1 MKRIL
6 IYLLGPTLIAGML
19 FGCSFDGGGA
29 AKTTIE
35 MVSYKIEAVAILEEF
50 EKDFNRENPDLNLVI
65 ETPREAVTV
74 IKTRLIKEDAPD
86 IIGIGGENF
95 FSILVDTGVLADIS
109 DYKKMD
115 TVKQRYLDI
124 DKELEIV
131 PQDGVYGLP
140 YVANASGILYNE
152 TIFEENGWDVPT
164 TWDELMSLCEMME
177 SAGIAPF
184 TLGHKD
190 SWTTL
195 APWNALAVSL
205 TSPDLITQ
213 VNLGNDSF
221 ANHYGA
227 IALKQQQLLQY
238 SDNDPFAYGYI
249 DACTAFAR
257 GQSAMLPLGSYSIP
271 QIKSVNPDIEIGSF
285 VMPASNDSSSNL
297 LNSGIDL
304 QFCVMESSTNKEACY
319 RVLEFFQRD
328 ENIQKYVDNQIAIPC
343 QNGDFELNEALDG
356 MKYYIDSGLL
366 MDYPDHRYP
375 SELGADALI
384 QTYLLNGDLD
394 SFLSTFD
401 ADWLRFNRDN
411 IAKLKDYYNDNQ

>member
-1 MKRIL
+1 MKKIL
-6 IYLLGPTLIAGML
+6 IFLLGPTLIAGML
-19 FGCSFDGGGA
+19 FGCSLDDGGA
-29 AKTTIE
+29 VKTTIE
-35 MVSYKIEAVAILEEF
+35 MVSYKIEAVAIFEEF
-50 EKDFNRENPDLNLVI
+50 EREFNRENPDLNLVI

-86 IIGIGGENF
+86 IIGIGGDNF
-95 FSILVDTGVLADIS
+95 FSILVDTGVVADIS
-109 DYKKMD
+109 EYDEIN

-131 PQDGVYGLP
+131 PQAGVYGLP
-140 YVANASGILYNE
+140 YAANASGILYNKA
-152 TIFEENGWDVPT
+152 IFEENDWEIPT
-164 TWDELMSLCEMME
+164 TWDDLMTLCEVME
-177 SAGIAPF
+177 EAGVAPF

-195 APWNALAVSL
+195 APWNALAVSM
-205 TSPDLITQ
+205 TSPDLITE

-221 ANHYGA
+221 TNHYGE

-238 SDNDPFAYGYI
+238 SKNDPFAFGYI
-249 DACTAFAR
+249 DACAAFAR
-257 GQSAMLPLGSYSIP
+257 GKSAMLPLGSYAIP
-271 QIKSVNPDIEIGSF
+271 QIKSVNPEIQIGSM
-285 VMPASNDSSSNL
+285 VMPANNDSSANL

-304 QFCVMESSTNKEACY
+304 QFCVMQSSKHKEACY

-328 ENIQKYVDNQIAIPC
+328 DNVQKYVENQIAVPC
-343 QNGDFELNEALDG
+343 KEGEFMLNESLDG
-356 MKYYIDSGLL
+356 LIDHIDSGML

-384 QTYLLNGDLD
+384 QTFLIDGDLD

-411 IAKLKDYYNDNQ
+411 IAKLEEYYNNQ